1 MPEIIMAFAPLTFL
15 IIYALKTRR
24 MAESMVLAT
33 LLTMVLLHR
42 QHFLTGTIDALY
54 AALSNS
60 SYQFALCVIIG
71 FGGMI
76 TLFQESGALMG
87 FRDLLLRVARG
98 PKRTLV
104 LAWCMSVVM
113 FVDEYLNALTVTFS
127 MREITDRNRIP
138 REHLALQANIM
149 ACCLCMTI
157 PFSSWT
163 AFSVGLV
170 SEYDL
175 GFQDYLRAIPY
186 MIYPLCMMLLC
197 LLLAV
202 GAFPKVGP
210 LKRAYQR
217 VQAGGPA
224 FEKDEKAE
232 KLVDIADVDESR
244 VSPAWNAVV
253 PLAVLVG
260 GTILFGND
268 LVHGMVLA
276 IIAQFLL
283 YVPQKIMTVKQ
294 FFEHFFNGAKGMT
307 SLAIVVCFGFMLS
320 EANRELGLFDILING
335 IGGTVPAA
343 LVPPLAFLL
352 VGATVF
358 AVGGCWVVM
367 TIAIPVFVPLA
378 LSMGVA
384 APVII
389 AAVMSGIA
397 LGYSTCFYAD
407 AVFMTTAGTGVSNI
421 TVIRTTIPYAAG
433 AAVIAVVGF
442 LLCGA
447 GVF

>member
-1 MPEIIMAFAPLTFL
+1 
-15 IIYALKTRR
+15 
-24 MAESMVLAT
+24 
-33 LLTMVLLHR
+33 
-42 QHFLTGTIDALY
+42 
-54 AALSNS
+54 
-60 SYQFALCVIIG
+60 
-71 FGGMI
+71 
-76 TLFQESGALMG
+76 
-87 FRDLLLRVARG
+87 
-98 PKRTLV
+98 
-104 LAWCMSVVM
+104 
-113 FVDEYLNALTVTFS
+113 
-127 MREITDRNRIP
+127 
-138 REHLALQANIM
+138 M

-163 AFSVGLV
+163 AFSVGLI

-175 GFQDYLRAIPY
+175 GFGDYLRAIPY
-186 MIYPLCMMLLC
+186 MLYPLCMMLLC

-202 GAFPKVGP
+202 GAFPKLGP
-210 LKRAYQR
+210 LKQAYQR
-217 VQAGGPA
+217 VRSGGPA
-224 FEKDEKAE
+224 FEKKEKAE

-283 YVPQKIMTVKQ
+283 YVPQRIMTVKQ

-320 EANRELGLFDILING
+320 EANRQLGLFDILINS
-335 IGGTVPAA
+335 IGSAVPAA

-378 LSMGVA
+378 LSTGVA

-407 AVFMTTAGTGVSNI
+407 AVFMTTAGTGVSSI
-421 TVIRTTIPYAAG
+421 TIIRTTVPYAAVG
-433 AAVIAVVGF
+433 AAVAVIGF
-442 LLCGA
+442 LLCGL
-447 GVF
+447 GVL